1 MLRKDLI
8 LKSPVIQIMGK
19 ENLGQS
25 RFGAVVSRA
34 GVGKTQ
40 FLVQIALTW
49 LLDGEK
55 IIHISF
61 DDHLDKINIRYKE
74 GFTSLID
81 SVGYIDPV
89 KANRLWEAIEPCKLG
104 ISYSEANF
112 SPRNITDYLKSL
124 KKENISTPSM
134 LVIDGLNFD
143 NDCSQIL
150 ETLAE
155 LSDEYNLSLW
165 FSIQSHREEPLS
177 PEGFPKQLDNVKE
190 RFDKAIF
197 LQPAED
203 KIEANVLK
211 DGDSVNQKFILD
223 PATMMKAE

>member
-8 LKSPVIQIMGK
+8 QKSPVIQIMGK
-19 ENLGQS
+19 ENLNQT

-49 LLDGEK
+49 LLDGKK

-61 DDHLDKINIRYKE
+61 DDQIDKINIRYKE
-74 GFTSLID
+74 GFTNLID

-89 KANRLWEAIEPCKLG
+89 KANRLWEDIDTCKLG

-112 SPRNITDYLKSL
+112 SSQNIKDYLKSL
-124 KKENISTPSM
+124 KKENIPTPAM
-134 LVIDGLNFD
+134 VVFDGLNFD
-143 NDCSQIL
+143 NDCSDIL
-150 ETLAE
+150 DSLSQLAG
-155 LSDEYNLSLW
+155 EYNMSVW
-165 FSIQSHREEPLS
+165 FSIKSHREEPLS
-177 PEGFPKQLDNVKE
+177 PQGFPKQLDNVKE

-197 LQPAED
+197 LQPEENR
-203 KIEANVLK
+203 IEVNVLK
-211 DGDSVNQKFILD
+211 DGDRVNQKFILD
-223 PATMMKAE
+223 PATMMKG